1 MTNLNDLKIKIFL
14 DTANLESIQQ
24 CKKNTLML
32 EVLQQTQ
39 A

>member
-1 MTNLNDLKIKIFL
+1 MAASYILQGFL